1 MGMCK
6 RFHVRPSSL
15 LDIDDPYA
23 AYCLD
28 EAVLYIMCRIEQE
41 GRLPRTLERMTEPV
55 SNRQTV
61 EQLINKGGVKHV
73 DLRRNDSR
81 ISGT

>member
-1 MGMCK
+1 M
-6 RFHVRPSSL
+6 RPSSL